1 MALIENTDTKM
12 KGWENGMSEF
22 INVTREVDEDN
33 NVYLTRSGKNLS
45 QSPSELFLD
54 NLFNL

>member
-1 MALIENTDTKM
+1 M

-45 QSPSELFLD
+45 QSPSELFWD